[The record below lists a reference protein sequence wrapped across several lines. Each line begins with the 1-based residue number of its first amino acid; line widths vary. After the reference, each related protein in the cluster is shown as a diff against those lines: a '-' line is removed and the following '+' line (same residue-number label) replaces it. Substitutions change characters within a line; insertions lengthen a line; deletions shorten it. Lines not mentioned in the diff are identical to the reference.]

1 MTLFIPILI
10 PFNIMSSVDILGFI
24 ATAFTTLSFVPQVWR
39 TWKTRD
45 VSGIS
50 LPTYLIIT
58 IGLALWLIYGWIK
71 GDVPL
76 IVANTAMVL
85 LTGSI
90 TLMKIRF
97 GRIAPS

>member
-1 MTLFIPILI
+1 MT
-10 PFNIMSSVDILGFI
+10 SVDLLGFI
-24 ATAFTTLSFVPQVWR
+24 ATAFTTFSFVPQVWR

-50 LPTYLIIT
+50 LPTYVIIT
-58 IGLALWLIYGWIK
+58 LGLVLWLLYGWIK

-90 TLMKIRF
+90 TMMKIRF
-97 GRIAPS
+97 GQTSST